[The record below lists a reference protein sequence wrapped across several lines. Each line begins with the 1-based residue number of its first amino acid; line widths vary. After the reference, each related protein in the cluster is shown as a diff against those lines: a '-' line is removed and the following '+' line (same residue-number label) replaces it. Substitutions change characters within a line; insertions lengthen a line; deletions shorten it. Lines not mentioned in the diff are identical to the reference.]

1 MVVGSNLIFF
11 IKEEVKSTKKVNLI
25 SSQRLLKRVTE
36 NKVKFQQAK
45 LWSAI
50 SATTQALLIL
60 ALIVLKHN
68 RQNLFAN
75 FCVVIIFLNMFHT
88 IFWLAR
94 YSYLLVIKEQ
104 LAERRRRTEWTE
116 PITPSPAVETT
127 YQVHNNYSKRIDK

>member
-1 MVVGSNLIFF
+1 MVVESNLIFF

-50 SATTQALLIL
+50 STTTQALLIL

-104 LAERRRRTEWTE
+104 LAERRRRIEWIE
-116 PITPSPAVETT
+116 PITPKTT
-127 YQVHNNYSKRIDK
+127 VKTA

>member
-50 SATTQALLIL
+50 STTTQALLIL

-88 IFWLAR
+88 VFWLAR

-104 LAERRRRTEWTE
+104 LAERRRRIE
-116 PITPSPAVETT
+116 
-127 YQVHNNYSKRIDK
+127 

>member
-50 SATTQALLIL
+50 SVTTQALLIL

-88 IFWLAR
+88 IF
-94 YSYLLVIKEQ
+94 LLIVIKEQ
-104 LAERRRRTEWTE
+104 LAERRRRIEWTK
-116 PITPSPAVETT
+116 PITPKPAVETVC
-127 YQVHNNYSKRIDK
+127 QVHNDYSKGNNK

>member
-1 MVVGSNLIFF
+1 M
-11 IKEEVKSTKKVNLI
+11 NLI

-50 SATTQALLIL
+50 STTTQALLIL

-75 FCVVIIFLNMFHT
+75 FCVVIIFLNMFNT

-104 LAERRRRTEWTE
+104 LAERRRRIE
-116 PITPSPAVETT
+116 
-127 YQVHNNYSKRIDK
+127 